1 MYRAQKLAL
10 VSRLS
15 IGGLLILWSLWKQ
28 NVRFSVLRHTRCQE
42 RTISIRLKLLAP
54 KCSRARSRLK
64 FVVCIWPIL
73 RELFSQSSFTK
84 MIRNNLT
91 GWFFMLRHLYAFL
104 MILLIDRDVCHELL
118 GHVPL
123 FADPAFAQFS
133 QEIGLLSLGASD
145 EYILKLATVS
155 RLSQRVLN
163 LTYWASSGLLLDK
176 NLYAKT
182 FVQTTVIVS
191 WPIFL
196 AIA

>member
-1 MYRAQKLAL
+1 
-10 VSRLS
+10 
-15 IGGLLILWSLWKQ
+15 
-28 NVRFSVLRHTRCQE
+28 
-42 RTISIRLKLLAP
+42 
-54 KCSRARSRLK
+54 
-64 FVVCIWPIL
+64 
-73 RELFSQSSFTK
+73 
-84 MIRNNLT
+84 
-91 GWFFMLRHLYAFL
+91 MLRHLYAFL

-191 WPIFL
+191 
-196 AIA
+196 